1 MRREGTHHADLLIR
15 CELSQEV
22 DVCDLA
28 TVIYH
33 IPPDGCGHT
42 RNQASDTSQE
52 AMPWAQDGQGLT
64 DEAIDEA
71 G

>member
-1 MRREGTHHADLLIR
+1 MRGETHHADLLIR

-22 DVCDLA
+22 DVGDLA

-33 IPPDGCGHT
+33 IPPDGCSHT
-42 RNQASDTSQE
+42 RSKASDTSQA
-52 AMPWAQDGQGLT
+52 AMPWAQDRQGLT
-64 DEAIDEA
+64 DEATDEA